1 MGGKSGE
8 AVKVIDALCTA
19 YYTYIKYI
27 ARLLFSVIHLMRMLF
42 SERPAG

>member
-8 AVKVIDALCTA
+8 AVKVIDALCTSILNL
-19 YYTYIKYI
+19 YKYI
-27 ARLLFSVIHLMRMLF
+27 ARLLFSVIHNMRMLF